1 MYNDYMGGVDIMD
14 QKKVTYQFDHRSKI
28 KYYLR
33 VVFDLIDIAVNN
45 AFVVYS
51 KLQEESPSTDKL
63 DAKTYRR
70 VIATTLVG
78 KYTNRKRSIPS
89 SAIMTAKTKKY
100 SRISNGPVKHTMKKV
115 EKRQRCE
122 LCTSRKDQKRTN
134 NMCVECNIHLC
145 YVTDRNCFEEYHD
158 ELQLH
163 L

>member
-1 MYNDYMGGVDIMD
+1 MKAV
-14 QKKVTYQFDHRSKI
+14 KFDHRSKI

-89 SAIMTAKTKKY
+89 SAIMTAKKKKY
-100 SRISNGPVKHTMKKV
+100 SRISNSPVKHTMRKV
-115 EKRQRCE
+115 EKRQRCK
-122 LCTSRKDQKRTN
+122 LY
-134 NMCVECNIHLC
+134 L
-145 YVTDRNCFEEYHD
+145 
-158 ELQLH
+158 
-163 L
+163 